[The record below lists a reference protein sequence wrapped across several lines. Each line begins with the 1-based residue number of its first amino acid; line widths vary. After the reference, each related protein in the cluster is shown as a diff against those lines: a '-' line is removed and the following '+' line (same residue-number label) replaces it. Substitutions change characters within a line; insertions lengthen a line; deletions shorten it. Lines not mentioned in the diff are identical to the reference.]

1 LFHAIPA
8 KLLYAETGRKRP
20 RAGLLRFSTK
30 CTAKGAAEV
39 TRAAAEADYGADL
52 PLLVKR
58 LGRRLL

>member
-1 LFHAIPA
+1 MFDAIPA

-52 PLLVKR
+52 PLQVKC
-58 LGRRLL
+58 LGRRPL